1 MKKSYH
7 KPDCIKM
14 FTVVLAVLIYT
25 MLFTGCTSSNNFD
38 KKGNIV
44 EDASK
49 SDNNA
54 AITEDQGNDV
64 PQSSNPASYS
74 EIMAS
79 DHISVDDAY
88 EQLKDNSSPDPIQ
101 AEFTKKLKD
110 LKECSGKFANTTE
123 RGNVYSADVSFYL
136 SGGKIYSSA
145 TYSGYMGEI
154 GDGEVRDSKEEGYLF
169 ESEPKG
175 NLYGNEQDFHL
186 YFGKDKM
193 HIVWGDSCDYVLDR
207 GDGSAESV
215 EDYEVPFEE
224 TEIYKK
230 IESIL
235 DESFEGYE
243 HDLVYSKEKR
253 ELNVYFQ
260 ASDSLRASLN
270 TKDSKLLDSW
280 QKLIESMKTFSE
292 SLLTVVQIG
301 GKAEY
306 VNIYWVDLLN
316 SDHSYTE
323 SDYLV
328 WIQNGTV
335 KYNYADHLSSSSA
348 QSSSGDSGVSGGNSS
363 GYTAGASSGSDS
375 GSATFGEKNALER
388 AHQYLEYS
396 AFSYTGL
403 IDQLEF
409 EGYSHSEAVYA
420 ADNCGADWNEQAV
433 KKAKQYLDYSSF
445 SRSELVDQLEF
456 EGFTNEQA
464 KYAVSK
470 FY

>member
-1 MKKSYH
+1 MRIVKKRFKMKNPIH
-7 KPDCIKM
+7 KKTILTTVIMIFCIFAMVGCSGSGNAKDVNKERNIGNKDADS
-14 FTVVLAVLIYT
+14 TAVGLSS
-25 MLFTGCTSSNNFD
+25 SSN
-38 KKGNIV
+38 
-44 EDASK
+44 S
-49 SDNNA
+49 A
-54 AITEDQGNDV
+54 A
-64 PQSSNPASYS
+64 YS
-74 EIMAS
+74 VIMAA
-79 DHISVDDAY
+79 DHISVEDAF
-88 EQLKDNSSPDPIQ
+88 EQLKGNDTADSDQ
-101 AEFTKKLKD
+101 TELLQKLEDLKD
-110 LKECSGKFANTTE
+110 CSGKFANTTE

-136 SGGKIYSSA
+136 SGGKIYSSV

-186 YFGKDKM
+186 YFGKDKL
-193 HIVWGDSCDYVLDR
+193 HIIWGESCDYILDR

-215 EDYEVPFEE
+215 EDYDVPFEE
-224 TEIYKK
+224 TDTYKK
-230 IESIL
+230 IESII
-235 DESFEGYE
+235 DKSFDGYE
-243 HDLVYSKEKR
+243 HELVYSKVRR

-260 ASDSLRASLN
+260 APTGLRSSLN

-280 QKLIESMKTFSE
+280 QKLIESMQSFSE

-316 SDHSYTE
+316 STHSYTE

-335 KYNYADHLSSSSA
+335 KYNYADHLSTASSRSSA
-348 QSSSGDSGVSGGNSS
+348 NDSGTSGGNSS
-363 GYTAGASSGSDS
+363 DYIAGSSSGSDS
-375 GSATFGEKNALER
+375 GSATFGEKNALEK
-388 AHQYLEYS
+388 AYQYLEYS

-409 EGYSHSEAVYA
+409 EGYTHSEAVYA

-433 KKAKQYLDYSSF
+433 KKAGQYLDYASF
-445 SRSELVDQLEF
+445 SRSELLEQLEF
-456 EGFTNEQA
+456 EGFTHAQA
-464 KYAVSK
+464 EYAVNK